1 MTYLGMYLLTKLD
14 NFMCFFDKM
23 AGLLSITFILLSIF
37 TVLYS
42 AFIAE
47 DDLHRTYIEIFKEV
61 YKVTRLHIFFI
72 SMLVLSLITTLIP
85 TTKQAA
91 FIWVAPQIIENGA
104 VKDTVKNIPE
114 LTKLGTEYL
123 KELLKERTNDIKR

>member
-1 MTYLGMYLLTKLD
+1 MYILTKLD
-14 NFMCFFDKM
+14 NWQNFSW
-23 AGLLSITFILLSIF
+23 GIGITFLISAVIIMVGCAIATSDISYGAQFEHWKKYIKALRVNILFSTGI
-37 TVLYS
+37 VLIVF
-42 AFIAE
+42 AQ
-47 DDLHRTYIEIFKEV
+47 
-61 YKVTRLHIFFI
+61 
-72 SMLVLSLITTLIP
+72 LIP

-123 KELLKERTNDIKR
+123 KELLKEKTNDIKR

>member
-1 MTYLGMYLLTKLD
+1 MTYLGVYLLTKLD
-14 NFMCFFDKM
+14 NFRCFFDKM
-23 AGLLSITFILLSIF
+23 SVFMMAIFISLSIF
-37 TVLYS
+37 TALYS
-42 AFIAE
+42 VFISE
-47 DDLHRTYIEIFKEV
+47 NDYHKTYIEAFKEV
-61 YKVTRLHIFFI
+61 CKVTRLHIILI
-72 SMLVLSLITTLIP
+72 SMITLTFITALIP

-123 KELLKERTNDIKR
+123 KELLKEKTNDIKR